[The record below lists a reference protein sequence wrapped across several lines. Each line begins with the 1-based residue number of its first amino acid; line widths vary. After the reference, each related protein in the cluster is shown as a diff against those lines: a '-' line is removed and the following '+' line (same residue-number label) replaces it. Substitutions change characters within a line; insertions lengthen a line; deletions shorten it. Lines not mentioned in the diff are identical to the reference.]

1 LRRGGLKF
9 HYVYVI
15 YRNPFIS
22 SNVIGGSALVRVN
35 EELLERKVAA
45 PV

>member
-1 LRRGGLKF
+1 MT
-9 HYVYVI
+9 VI
-15 YRNPFIS
+15 KREFQITHICAYY
-22 SNVIGGSALVRVN
+22 ALVRVN